1 MFNMSYTVCVSI
13 RVYIHVLHLPTIPWS
28 CTLPALIIRMY
39 TKCGIL
45 QRNAENHM
53 STAAAG
59 SEEQEEAV
67 LRLAVANVSRLEEV
81 AFSKPT
87 ALRNHLW

>member
-1 MFNMSYTVCVSI
+1 MVLYTACPNYKNV
-13 RVYIHVLHLPTIPWS
+13 HKMWNFAT
-28 CTLPALIIRMY
+28 
-39 TKCGIL
+39 
-45 QRNAENHM
+45 QRENHM
-53 STAAAG
+53 SAAAAG